1 MKKNKLAIVAVGRPY
16 VDAANY
22 IIANYGDEW
31 DIHVLTDHPQ
41 RIQGKCQ
48 IENHTHKVFSYFY
61 KLLFVLRLVESTKC
75 PVTYVDAD
83 RLDMFS
89 NDFLK
94 DFSTGTDVKILNY
107 WPEGKEFK
115 PLYSWGPHFKPF
127 VEYCK
132 ENKLDYDIDTF
143 SEEVFYVPY
152 VESIEDIIY
161 NVEKIKPVFEYQS
174 IISRSTNPYYPNI
187 GNAEGL
193 ALSFVL
199 KMKNL
204 KIVKHGS

>member
-1 MKKNKLAIVAVGRPY
+1 MKKNRLAIVAVGQSY
-16 VDAANY
+16 IDAANY
-22 IIANYGDEW
+22 IIANFSDEW
-31 DIHVLTDHPQ
+31 QIHVLTDYPHK
-41 RIQGKCQ
+41 INGVCE
-48 IENHTHKVFSYFY
+48 IEYHKHKIFSYFH
-61 KLLFVLRLVESTKC
+61 KILFVLKISEKYKESI
-75 PVTYVDAD
+75 TYVDAD
-83 RLDMFS
+83 RLDMFN

-94 DFSTGTDVKILNY
+94 EFSTGEDFKILNY

-115 PLYSWGPHFKPF
+115 PLYSWGQHFKPF

-143 SEEVFYVPY
+143 SEEVFFVPY
-152 VESIEDIIY
+152 VNNISEIIY
-161 NVEKIKPVFEYQS
+161 ELEKIKPVFEYQS